1 MTITATYFG
10 TSTITTLGMAA
21 SSLGVA
27 LNDTVEW
34 GFDIS
39 IDPATSTL
47 VTASNLNGS
56 HFTAANGQSNSTKW
70 DPEDAV
76 RFAIKSIQNFGFV
89 KDGSDNIDT
98 ITLSVDSATGKE
110 IDGGKIIFTA
120 YTPGTGGSSVQV
132 ASIELD
138 FDNSTFEIWYG
149 GVANRTFL
157 PIGSGT
163 LSGKTEA
170 RLPPAIPSNS
180 TSGSPYGTSRSLTG
194 SLTSPMTLNITQ

>member
-10 TSTITTLGMAA
+10 TSTVTTVG
-21 SSLGVA
+21 SIGVTLGVA
-27 LNDTVEW
+27 VGDTVEW

-39 IDPATSTL
+39 IDPATSTS
-47 VTASNLNGS
+47 VTTSNLNGS
-56 HFTAANGQSNSTKW
+56 YFTEANGQSNSTKW

-76 RFAIKSIQNFGFV
+76 RFAIKGVQNFGFV
-89 KDGSDNIDT
+89 KDGKDNIDT
-98 ITLSVDSATGKE
+98 ITLTVDSATGKE

-120 YTPGTGGSSVQV
+120 YTPGTGSATVQV

-149 GVANRTFL
+149 PVYNKGITT
-157 PIGSGT
+157 IGSGT
-163 LSGKTEA
+163 ISGKTLA
-170 RLPPAIPSNS
+170 RLPASPSNS

-194 SLTSPMTLNITQ
+194 PMTSPMTLNITQ